1 MNSIIERKVRYE
13 ERQVK
18 YAARSD
24 CSLYKENDGN
34 NIGDRLEGH
43 KRGYQVLFSF

>member
-34 NIGDRLEGH
+34 NKEYRSEGH
-43 KRGYQVLFSF
+43 KRGYQGFIYF